1 MDDILYS
8 VKETS
13 EKLELHEKTVLR
25 FLKEGKLTGIKV
37 GRSWK
42 IKKSA
47 VDQLLGFEPS
57 ANANEIDMTVE
68 LPREGGSSSMKV
80 QVSSVVDIFVDSY
93 AEADRISTMIVATL
107 NCKDASYGESS
118 YKFLYYEEEKK
129 ARLLLWGSAL
139 FMEKMLGMISMFT
152 EERRG

>member
-1 MDDILYS
+1 MDEILYS

-25 FLKEGKLTGIKV
+25 FLKEGKLTGTKV

-47 VDQLLGFEPS
+47 VDQFLGFEPT
-57 ANANEIDMTVE
+57 NTELDMTVE
-68 LPREGGSSSMKV
+68 LPREQRTSSMKV
-80 QVSSVVDIFVDSY
+80 QVSSVVDIYVENY

-118 YKFLYYEEEKK
+118 YKFIYYEEEKK

-152 EERRG
+152 EE